1 MTMLV
6 NKARGSMIVA
16 IIFHET
22 INFIAFT
29 MNYPAIYNLHFYLL
43 AALLVILLLPK
54 PLFVDFAGDLA
65 ASMVHDADEGVY

>member
-6 NKARGSMIVA
+6 NKARGSVIVA

-29 MNYPAIYNLHFYLL
+29 MNYPGIYNLHFYLL
-43 AALLVILLLPK
+43 AALLAILLLPR
-54 PLFVDFAGDLA
+54 PLFVDSGQHTQQVSSDIGEL
-65 ASMVHDADEGVY
+65 SSK